1 MAERYR
7 IPDYK
12 TERALSELGE
22 AISSWRK
29 LHQLTQEQLAK
40 RAGISRPV
48 LTKLERGDE
57 GVGIGALFRVLRIL
71 QLDQDVAEALSPFKS
86 RFGWE
91 LAERTQVQRVRPPK
105 PKPRAAQ

>member
-1 MAERYR
+1 MAERYS
-7 IPDYK
+7 IPDHK
-12 TERALSELGE
+12 TERALGDLGE
-22 AISSWRK
+22 SIASWRK

-57 GVGIGALFRVLRIL
+57 GVGIGALFRVLRVL
-71 QLDQDVAEALSPFKS
+71 QLDGDVLEAMSPFTS
-86 RFGWE
+86 RFGWD

-105 PKPRAAQ
+105 PKATK